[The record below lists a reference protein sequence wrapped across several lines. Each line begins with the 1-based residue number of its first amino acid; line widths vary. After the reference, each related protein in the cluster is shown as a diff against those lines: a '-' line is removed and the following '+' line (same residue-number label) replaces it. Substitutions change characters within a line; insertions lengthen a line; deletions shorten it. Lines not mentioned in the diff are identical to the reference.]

1 MTYINNVSEEISRKQ
16 SRENR
21 SRKSSDYVLQHL
33 ISEDGDS
40 DTNHMQLQRT
50 SGDSKS
56 TLILSS
62 KFINSTSKSMNDT
75 QFKDNYLQNSFNI
88 EKKKNSNE
96 LNYAINLSSK
106 EIKENIGL
114 TENNKLNLI
123 KLDIGNTNKDD
134 VKENN

>member
-1 MTYINNVSEEISRKQ
+1 
-16 SRENR
+16 
-21 SRKSSDYVLQHL
+21 
-33 ISEDGDS
+33 
-40 DTNHMQLQRT
+40 
-50 SGDSKS
+50 
-56 TLILSS
+56 
-62 KFINSTSKSMNDT
+62 MNDT

-134 VKENN
+134 VKENNQTSLNEAIINEFSPLIDREDNNEI